1 MSTFDDSP
9 ARMPGRE
16 KYTPYHEQFDTRL
29 PDRTWPDTLILKAP
43 QWCSVDLRDGNQA
56 LRRPMSV
63 ERKLEFYKTLL
74 QVGFRQ
80 IEIGYP
86 AASDV
91 EREFARALI
100 EDHRIPA
107 GVKPQVLT
115 ATREDLVRATLDAI
129 RGGPETIVH
138 VYNST
143 SRTQREKVFRMSKD
157 ETLERAVLATKLV
170 RSLSDKGDV
179 PVQFQYSPESFTGTE
194 REFALAVCNAVIEA
208 WGPTP
213 ERPIII
219 NLPSTVEMSTPNVYA
234 DQIEWMSRG
243 LKRRDC
249 VVLSVHPHND
259 RGTSVAAAE
268 LAIMAGAQRV
278 EGTVFGFG
286 ERAGNCDLVQL
297 AENVRIGFGADHNLD
312 LRDIPHLRAVYER
325 CTGETVPH
333 RHPVAGDS
341 AYVAYSGTH
350 QLAISRCLED
360 RRDTGSN
367 EWDIAYLPRD
377 PEDVGMSYKPIV
389 INSQSGRNG
398 QMWVFREELKMDIPK
413 WMEGEVTGA
422 VQQWCNTTGQ
432 DASPEK
438 MRSLFD
444 SRFVFTK
451 GPFQLRGLKH
461 IEPPTPSDFVEVDL
475 QLSIND
481 HSVSERGRGNG
492 SISAAANALQIV
504 GLEVDILDYSSHA
517 LGTGSEASAIAYVR
531 LMCDGRESFG
541 AGINTNIELAGVEAM
556 MSAVNAAK
564 GHTSAS

>member
-1 MSTFDDSP
+1 MSP
-9 ARMPGRE
+9 ANNPDPKMPGRE
-16 KYTPYHEQFDTRL
+16 KYKPYHEQFETRL
-29 PDRTWPDTLILKAP
+29 PDRTWPDQLILKSPA
-43 QWCSVDLRDGNQA
+43 WCSVDLRDGNQA
-56 LRRPMSV
+56 LRCPMSV

-74 QVGFRQ
+74 DVGFRQ

-86 AASDV
+86 AASEV

-100 EDHRIPA
+100 EEQRIPV

-115 ATREDLVRATLDAI
+115 ATREDLVRATLASI

-143 SRTQREKVFRMSKD
+143 SKTQREKVFRMSKD
-157 ETLERAVLATKLV
+157 ETMERAVLATKLV
-170 RSLSDKGDV
+170 RSLSNMGDV
-179 PVQFQYSPESFTGTE
+179 PVHYQYSPESFTATE
-194 REFALAVCNAVIEA
+194 RNFALDVCNAVIEA
-208 WGPTP
+208 WEP
-213 ERPIII
+213 RHDSPIII
-219 NLPSTVEMSTPNVYA
+219 NLPSTVELSTPNAYA
-234 DQIEWMSRG
+234 DLIEWMSRG
-243 LKRRDC
+243 LKHRDR

-268 LAIMAGAQRV
+268 LALMAGAQRV

-297 AENVRIGFGADHNLD
+297 AENIRIGFGVDHNLD

-325 CTGETVPH
+325 CTGEVVPH

-350 QLAISRCLED
+350 QLAISRCLEE
-360 RRDTGSN
+360 RRASGN
-367 EWDIAYLPRD
+367 VAWDISYLPRD

-413 WMEGEVTGA
+413 WMEASVTEA
-422 VQQWCNTTGQ
+422 VQTWCNATGQ

-444 SRFVFTK
+444 ARFVFTK
-451 GPFQLRGLKH
+451 GPFHLRSLKH
-461 IEPPTPSDFVEVDL
+461 LEPSVPSDFVEVEL
-475 QLSIND
+475 QLAVND
-481 HSVSERGRGNG
+481 RIVTERGRGNG
-492 SISAAANALQIV
+492 LMSAAANALKPLGV
-504 GLEVDILDYSSHA
+504 EVNVLDYSSDA

-531 LMCDGRESFG
+531 LRCDGKEAFG
-541 AGINTNIELAGVEAM
+541 AGINTNTELVGVEAM
-556 MSAVNAAK
+556 ISAVNSVR
-564 GHTSAS
+564 GRTAS